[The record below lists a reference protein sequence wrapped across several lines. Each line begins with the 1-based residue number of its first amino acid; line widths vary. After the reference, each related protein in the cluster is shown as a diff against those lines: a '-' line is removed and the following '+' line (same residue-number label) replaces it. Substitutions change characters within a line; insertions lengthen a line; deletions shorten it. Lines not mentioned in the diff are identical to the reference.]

1 MGLWSSARFVLALV
15 SEVLQQLALGEHGM
29 ICADTLL
36 EANVWMI
43 NWSSRVVLIDDH
55 RDLSGLMENLGEAD
69 YWWVILIPGRFLFL
83 GPLLGSLL
91 GSNSRLTSLPHMLL
105 DIFIQVIEILL
116 NLMMLINFN
125 CELKASLDLLLSLLS
140 FDEFVDFG

>member
-1 MGLWSSARFVLALV
+1 
-15 SEVLQQLALGEHGM
+15 
-29 ICADTLL
+29 
-36 EANVWMI
+36 
-43 NWSSRVVLIDDH
+43 
-55 RDLSGLMENLGEAD
+55 MENLGEAD
-69 YWWVILIPGRFLFL
+69 YWWVILIPGRFLLL

-105 DIFIQVIEILL
+105 NIFIQVIEILL

-125 CELKASLDLLLSLLS
+125 RELKASLDLLLSLLS